1 MRGLTRA
8 YVIRR
13 LGTYVVTVWLGATII
28 FIIPRLVPGDP
39 IAAMVS
45 RMTQQAGRV
54 ENSAELINA
63 WRARFGLDQ
72 PVPIQYVQYLRNG
85 LTFDLGYS
93 LAHFPATVSDLV
105 AQALPWTVGLL
116 ALATVISF
124 ILGNLIGALMAWAP
138 TPGWIKRLL
147 PLSLT
152 FTSVP
157 YFMLAILLIYVFGF
171 GLRIFPT
178 SGGYGRDLTLGWN
191 PPYILSVLQHAIL
204 PAISIVIA
212 SMGYWALGMR
222 GMMVTNA
229 GEDYI
234 ILARAK
240 GLSASRLFLRY
251 AVRNAILPQVTAL
264 ALTLGSIVGGA
275 TLVEYLF
282 AYPGMGYL
290 LYQAIVSNDYTVIEG
305 VVFILVLTTAT
316 AVLLIDLL
324 YPLIDPRISY
334 QQR

>member
-13 LGTYVVTVWLGATII
+13 LGTYLLTVWLGSTII

-39 IAAMVS
+39 IAAMVAQT
-45 RMTQQAGRV
+45 TQQAGRV
-54 ENSAELINA
+54 ENSAEMITA
-63 WRARFGLDQ
+63 WRARFGLDA
-72 PVPIQYVQYLRNG
+72 PLYIQYLSYLRNS
-85 LTFDLGYS
+85 LTLDLGFS
-93 LAHFPATVSDLV
+93 IAHFPASVRDLV
-105 AQALPWTVGLL
+105 AQAVPWTIGLL
-116 ALATVISF
+116 AVATVISF

-138 TPGWIKRLL
+138 TPALIKRLL

-152 FTSVP
+152 FTSIP

-171 GLRIFPT
+171 GLRLFPT
-178 SGGYGRDLTLGWN
+178 SGGYGRDLTIGWN
-191 PPYILSVLQHAIL
+191 PQYILSVLQHAIL
-204 PAISIVIA
+204 PAVSIVIA

-251 AVRNAILPQVTAL
+251 AVRNAVLPQVTAL

-305 VVFILVLTTAT
+305 IVFILVLTTAT